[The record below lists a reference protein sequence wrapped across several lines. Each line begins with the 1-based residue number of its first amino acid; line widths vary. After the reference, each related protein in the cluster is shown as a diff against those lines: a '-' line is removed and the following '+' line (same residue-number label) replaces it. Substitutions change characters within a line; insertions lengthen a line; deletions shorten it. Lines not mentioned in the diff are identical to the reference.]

1 MAKRI
6 LVLVIE
12 DNRLV
17 RDGLAAVL
25 DAQPDFKVV
34 AAAEGAHAGLVQ
46 VSETKPHVVLV
57 DAALGNGDGHKLVET
72 VKKTAPESR
81 VVVMDLLPA
90 QQDVIEFIK
99 AGANG
104 FIVKDATVDDF
115 VRTIRSVADGADVV
129 PPSLTATLLS
139 HIADSRRT
147 PSTMDATRMTK
158 REREITEL
166 IAEGLSNKE
175 IAQRLNI
182 ATYTVKS
189 HVHNILEKQALHSRL
204 QIAAQAH
211 KSSVTSA
218 DSNRAAAPPAS
229 PRPGAP
235 TVSVATSAQ
244 TLPSQDGNG
253 NGAGTVART
262 AIRSSG
268 PALAKVAP

>member
-12 DNRLV
+12 ENRLV

-34 AAAEGAHAGLVQ
+34 AAAEGANAGLQ
-46 VSETKPHVVLV
+46 QLTETKPHVVLV
-57 DAALGNGDGHKLVET
+57 NAALGNGDGHRLVET

-115 VRTIRSVADGADVV
+115 VRTIRSVADGEDVV

-139 HIADSRRT
+139 HIADSRRA

-211 KSSVTSA
+211 RSSA
-218 DSNRAAAPPAS
+218 NGDGARAGGRPPAAPPATS
-229 PRPGAP
+229 P
-235 TVSVATSAQ
+235 
-244 TLPSQDGNG
+244 DGNG
-253 NGAGTVART
+253 NGNRAPTRPNT
-262 AIRSSG
+262 
-268 PALAKVAP
+268 LAKLGL